1 MSSHVPGVA
10 CGDLSSGWSRIS
22 RHRVLRRG
30 VSLLRTKSRDKVG
43 TASAAD
49 RQILT
54 DQGKP
59 TVFTEL
65 IAKFYSLKTKKIP
78 AGRLALGDW
87 LGGVIGCLLEWASL
101 PNWESVSLLMMIREL
116 LAMVTKGLN

>member
-1 MSSHVPGVA
+1 MWRH
-10 CGDLSSGWSRIS
+10 LSSGWSRIS
-22 RHRVLRRG
+22 RHRVLQRG
-30 VSLLRTKSRDKVG
+30 VSLLRTKSGDKVG

-54 DQGKP
+54 DQGKS

-87 LGGVIGCLLEWASL
+87 LGGAIGCLLEWASL
-101 PNWESVSLLMMIREL
+101 PNWESVSLLVMIRGL